1 MISAL
6 QTTILMTFW
15 LEMVVIEQ
23 DEGTREKKVEEIETC
38 KENIF

>member
-1 MISAL
+1 
-6 QTTILMTFW
+6 
-15 LEMVVIEQ
+15 MVVIEQ